1 MSSDLEATATHRIF
15 ACERCSRRKQ
25 KCDRVLPVCSPCRAA
40 CSECTTSEREKG
52 VVQLNGNDI
61 ARKGYVTTLL
71 ERIASL
77 EEEVAK
83 AGLGTDGV
91 SGHDDPIPSEV
102 PSPLPMP
109 SDHQRA
115 PPSATD
121 ARWPLDGPSMD
132 MDTLSLSAMAEPLS
146 RAGEFLK
153 QLSMPRIIAGVTET
167 YGGNP
172 EATTRVD
179 SLWDGISKYI
189 RHPNGQTHRLHLNP
203 AEAYRS
209 LDTYLDVV
217 DFRFPQLPVAKV
229 KSGLDAITASDESK
243 YKDTLAKDPA
253 HIFMAYMVLAVV
265 PLVSDN
271 YPISQG
277 SFVSIH
283 LLGKCL
289 KVLERVFRQE
299 DGVDIIQCLHLLVIF
314 AIHCSAA
321 GSSWHLIGFA
331 MNKCI
336 ALRYHLEF
344 PLSAPASPRL
354 AEELEQ
360 RRWAFWGCYH
370 LDRLICAAL
379 GRPCSIDDRYI
390 TVALPGEDVAL
401 NSTLSLGQAFHVHLF
416 RYSRLLSSAIS
427 ESSDEDFHHSLSRLL
442 YWRTLTPPHSEDSN
456 QHPYLFQT
464 SLFHTFMLW
473 IAIQEILR
481 SYEFSES
488 ENSTGSVNYIGD
500 PRDATKR
507 SVLLNVKLFDICCA
521 VARSVDRTRMN
532 GRHFLSLLTGYS
544 VFSMALATLYH
555 QLVTGGLCEKC
566 LNDNGYA
573 QSMSSGPSPRI
584 ASQKCIHWD
593 DILNLACQKLEIV
606 GRQFPRMLEYRQI
619 IEVIRWRVP
628 PGTYACPDEGT
639 SPLENLVLNIG
650 PSHLRCLALA
660 ICSLQT

>member
-1 MSSDLEATATHRIF
+1 M
-15 ACERCSRRKQ
+15 
-25 KCDRVLPVCSPCRAA
+25 
-40 CSECTTSEREKG
+40 
-52 VVQLNGNDI
+52 QLNGNDI

-71 ERIASL
+71 ERIAAL

-83 AGLGTDGV
+83 AGLSADGV
-91 SGHDDPIPSEV
+91 SSHDDPIPSEV
-102 PSPLPMP
+102 PSQLPTP
-109 SDHQRA
+109 SDHQQA
-115 PPSATD
+115 PSPTD

-132 MDTLSLSAMAEPLS
+132 LDTLSLSAMAEPLS

-189 RHPNGQTHRLHLNP
+189 RHPNGQTHRLHLDP

-209 LDTYLDVV
+209 LETYLDVV

-229 KSGLDAITASDESK
+229 RSGLDAITASDESK

-390 TVALPGEDVAL
+390 TVALPGEDSSL
-401 NSTLSLGQAFHVHLF
+401 NSTLSLGQTFHVHLF

-427 ESSDEDFHHSLSRLL
+427 ESSNEDFHHSLSRLL

-464 SLFHTFMLW
+464 SLFHTFMLR

-488 ENSTGSVNYIGD
+488 ENSTGSVSYIGD
-500 PRDATKR
+500 PRDAAKR
-507 SVLLNVKLFDICCA
+507 AVLLKVKLFDICCA
-521 VARSVDRTRMN
+521 VARSVDRTRMT

-555 QLVTGGLCEKC
+555 QLVTRGLCEKC
-566 LNDNGYA
+566 LNDNTYA

-584 ASQKCIHWD
+584 ASQRCIHWD

-606 GRQFPRMLEYRQI
+606 GRQFPRMLEYRQV
-619 IEVIRWRVP
+619 IEMIRWRVP
-628 PGTYACPDEGT
+628 PGTYASPDEGT
-639 SPLENLVLNIG
+639 SPMENHVLNIG